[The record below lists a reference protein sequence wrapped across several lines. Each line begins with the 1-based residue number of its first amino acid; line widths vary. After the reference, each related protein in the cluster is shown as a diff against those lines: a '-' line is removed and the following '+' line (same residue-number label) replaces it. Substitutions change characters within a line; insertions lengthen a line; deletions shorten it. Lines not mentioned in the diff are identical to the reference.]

1 MSTYG
6 DIGSRTAAYA
16 ASELLT
22 RGVPYLVLERFG
34 QSKQL
39 PGNSTKS
46 VKFRRFNALS
56 SAVTELLEGVT
67 PPNQSLTVTD
77 VPADLK
83 QYGGLIT
90 ITDVIIDTHEDPVL
104 REAVDVLGEQAAQMI
119 ERMRFG
125 VVKSGT
131 NVVFSNGSARNAV
144 NTPVGITTQRRAIRS
159 LKRQNARPITRIV
172 RSTASYGTEP
182 ISPAY
187 VGLCH
192 PDLEGDIRNLPG
204 FVPAEKYGSISPWE
218 NELGKC
224 EDVRYLTSTIFDPW
238 ADAGGAK
245 AGASGTCLSTTGT
258 SADVYPLL
266 YVGSDAY
273 GIVALKGAYAITPT
287 VVNPKPSD
295 SDPLGQRG
303 HAGWKSMQTAVILN
317 DLWMV
322 RAEVA
327 ALA

>member
-1 MSTYG
+1 MWSSPAPTSC
-6 DIGSRTAAYA
+6 SRTARPQRRQHAGRHHHA
-16 ASELLT
+16 ASCNPLAEA
-22 RGVPYLVLERFG
+22 PERA
-34 QSKQL
+34 
-39 PGNSTKS
+39 PDHPH
-46 VKFRRFNALS
+46 RAL
-56 SAVTELLEGVT
+56 
-67 PPNQSLTVTD
+67 D
-77 VPADLK
+77 
-83 QYGGLIT
+83 
-90 ITDVIIDTHEDPVL
+90 
-104 REAVDVLGEQAAQMI
+104 R
-119 ERMRFG
+119 
-125 VVKSGT
+125 
-131 NVVFSNGSARNAV
+131 
-144 NTPVGITTQRRAIRS
+144 
-159 LKRQNARPITRIV
+159 
-172 RSTASYGTEP
+172 SYGTEP
-182 ISPAY
+182 ISPAF

-218 NELGKC
+218 KELGKC

>member
-1 MSTYG
+1 M
-6 DIGSRTAAYA
+6 
-16 ASELLT
+16 
-22 RGVPYLVLERFG
+22 
-34 QSKQL
+34 
-39 PGNSTKS
+39 
-46 VKFRRFNALS
+46 
-56 SAVTELLEGVT
+56 
-67 PPNQSLTVTD
+67 
-77 VPADLK
+77 
-83 QYGGLIT
+83 
-90 ITDVIIDTHEDPVL
+90 
-104 REAVDVLGEQAAQMI
+104 
-119 ERMRFG
+119 
-125 VVKSGT
+125 
-131 NVVFSNGSARNAV
+131 
-144 NTPVGITTQRRAIRS
+144 
-159 LKRQNARPITRIV
+159 

-273 GIVALKGAYAITPT
+273 GIVALRAPMPSPRPSSTL
-287 VVNPKPSD
+287 PSD